1 MYLTPFS
8 EPNPVVHMSQSYSHN
23 MATTQTPHFGILFL
37 DFCVDRAQ
45 LTRDCAVARMHIC
58 HRHSV
63 GLTSNECAFAC
74 AFVLDSVTALTS
86 AVTFAHSN
94 YDNVLSS
101 CCVVLRMCICCSYL
115 YAFGAS
121 FSPSS
126 TAELM
131 LHLHLICRTPPVF
144 ETVSQIEHDRQLLF
158 RLLLPILFPCR

>member
-1 MYLTPFS
+1 
-8 EPNPVVHMSQSYSHN
+8 MSQSYSHN

-45 LTRDCAVARMHIC
+45 LTHDCAVARMHIC

-94 YDNVLSS
+94 YDNVLS
-101 CCVVLRMCICCSYL
+101 
-115 YAFGAS
+115 
-121 FSPSS
+121 
-126 TAELM
+126 
-131 LHLHLICRTPPVF
+131 
-144 ETVSQIEHDRQLLF
+144 QLLCSF
-158 RLLLPILFPCR
+158 ANVHLLQLPVRIRRLLLPILHR